1 MSILYI
7 FQFKEKNK
15 TKLNTVKRRFYYNLK
30 KIIKTKIFNKHQIF
44 LVDESL
50 EKKTD
55 EILNEYLVWLS
66 YYKIKIN
73 NINFI
78 SSPSDNNQ

>member
-1 MSILYI
+1 MLILYV

-15 TKLNTVKRRFYYNLK
+15 TKLNTIKRRFYYNLK
-30 KIIKTKIFNKHQIF
+30 KINRTKLFNKHQIF
-44 LVDESL
+44 LVNENL

-55 EILNEYLVWLS
+55 EILNEYLIWLS
-66 YYKIKIN
+66 YYKIEIN

-78 SSPSDNNQ
+78 SSLSDNN